1 MSRPIWGLAG
11 ASLLLAVP
19 LMTGCSD
26 PTANQAT
33 GPLQVTLQKTAVSSL
48 QSVGPMLSVSGGEE
62 AAGPIELSNILCLT
76 VEITGVHLL
85 PVVEDDPDTPEEEEA
100 MWERL
105 AVTPF
110 TVDLANL
117 PRLGDDPEEPL
128 MIVFDPEVP
137 VGDYRKVRFI
147 TDEAPEAH
155 QIFFDEP
162 FDVGQSTYDGNDDGN
177 CTNGSPVNVPSG
189 SQSGLKIDM
198 EFTVESPDGNPTSI
212 DLLFDEDTSIRNA
225 VATGSGRVNL
235 TPVLRS
241 RP

>member
-1 MSRPIWGLAG
+1 MSRPTWGLAG
-11 ASLLLAVP
+11 ASLLLAVA

-26 PTANQAT
+26 PTATQET
-33 GPLQVTLQKTAVSSL
+33 GPLQLTLQKTAVSGL
-48 QSVGPMLSVSGGEE
+48 QSAGPVLSVSSGED

-117 PRLGDDPEEPL
+117 PRVGDDPEEPL
-128 MIVFDPEVP
+128 VVVFDPDVP
-137 VGDYRKVRFI
+137 VGEYRKVRFI
-147 TDEAPEAH
+147 TADENE
-155 QIFFDEP
+155 IFFETG
-162 FDVGQSTYDGNDDGN
+162 FEVGQWSYDGNDDGN
-177 CTNGSPVNVPSG
+177 CTNGHSVTVPSG

-198 EFTVESPDGNPTSI
+198 EFTVESADGNPTSI